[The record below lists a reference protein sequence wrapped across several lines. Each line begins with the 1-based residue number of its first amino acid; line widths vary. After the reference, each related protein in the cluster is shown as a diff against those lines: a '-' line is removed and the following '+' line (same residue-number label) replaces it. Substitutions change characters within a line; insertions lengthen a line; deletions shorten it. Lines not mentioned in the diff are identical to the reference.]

1 MEYTAT
7 QLSTII
13 DFLDTIGSTSF
24 MAGFRDSLYDYR
36 CWLNGEEYTP
46 VPDTSLMS
54 RSCYTAGVEA
64 AEQCVEAWLSD
75 RAGSREKLVSMRK
88 LLDRFDDFCRE
99 VGP

>member
-13 DFLDTIGSTSF
+13 EFLDTIGSTSF
-24 MAGFRDSLYDYR
+24 MAGFRDGLLDFRYQ
-36 CWLNGEEYTP
+36 LNGEEYTP

-75 RAGSREKLVSMRK
+75 RADTREKLIGMRK
-88 LLDRFDDFCRE
+88 LLDRFDALCRE